1 MKILRKY
8 KTKTWIVFLC
18 FLLVLPGTGFAQ
30 VAKLTNIAITRY
42 HDDLLFKI
50 NLDGAFR
57 EDMNQAIMSGVPAT
71 FSFYIKLN
79 RVKDLWFN
87 SNIADIYLTHTI
99 KYDTLKKV
107 YTVSR
112 PWKNSDPVVTESFK
126 EAQELMT
133 QIDGLKIVQL
143 NSLEKNGH
151 YQIEA
156 KAEVSKLTLPFYLH
170 YVFLF
175 VSLWDFETDWYI
187 INFVY

>member
-1 MKILRKY
+1 MKIHKKY
-8 KTKTWIVFLC
+8 KTWIVFLC

-30 VAKLTNIAITRY
+30 EVKLTNIAITRY
-42 HDDLLFKI
+42 HDDLLFKM

-57 EDMNQAIMSGVPAT
+57 EDMNMAIMSGVPAT

-87 SNIADIYLTHTI
+87 SSIADVYLTHTI
-99 KYDTLKKV
+99 KYDALKKV

-112 PWKNSDPVVTESFK
+112 PWKNSEPVVTESFK

-143 NSLEKNGH
+143 NRLEKNGH
-151 YQIEA
+151 YQIET

-187 INFVY
+187 IDFVY

>member
-1 MKILRKY
+1 MKMQKKCKI
-8 KTKTWIVFLC
+8 WIVFLC
-18 FLLVLPGTGFAQ
+18 MLLVLPGRGFAAE
-30 VAKLTNIAITRY
+30 AKLTNIAITRY

-57 EDMNQAIMSGVPAT
+57 EDMNKAITSGVPAT

-79 RVKDLWFN
+79 KVKDLWFN

-99 KYDTLKKV
+99 KYDTLKKT
-107 YTVSR
+107 YTVTR
-112 PWKNSDPVVTESFK
+112 PWKNGDPVVTESFK
-126 EAQELMT
+126 EAQEMMT
-133 QIDGLKIVQL
+133 QIDGLKLVPL
-143 NSLEKNGH
+143 NKLEKNGH

-156 KAEVSKLTLPFYLH
+156 KAEVSKLTLPLYLH

-187 INFVY
+187 IDFVY